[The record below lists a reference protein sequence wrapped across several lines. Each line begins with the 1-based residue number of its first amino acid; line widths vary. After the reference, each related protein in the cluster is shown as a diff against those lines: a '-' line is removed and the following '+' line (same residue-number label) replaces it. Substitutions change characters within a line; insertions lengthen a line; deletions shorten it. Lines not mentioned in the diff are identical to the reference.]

1 MTALLHRLGWS
12 LVVLFGVSLLTFSL
26 AFVVPSD
33 PARTVAGPKADP
45 QTLQSIRRELGLDRP
60 LVVQYVHYLWR
71 LLRGDLGRSYL
82 TRQRVLE
89 AIVERLPATA
99 ALAGTSVVL
108 SVLLG
113 LALGLLT
120 GSRPGSRLDLAV
132 LVGSLVALSL
142 PVFWVGMALLYVF
155 AYHLRWLPLGGYGP
169 VNVILPAATLAMG
182 QGAYYARVLHGS
194 LGEVLRADYIRTAH
208 AKGLPP
214 RVVYLKHALRNA
226 LLPLVTLIGLDFAG
240 LMSGVV
246 LTETVFNWPGLGRL
260 AVEGI
265 FNQDIP
271 VIMGT
276 VLFGAVLVVFAN
288 IAVDGLYVLVDPR
301 LRHRA

>member
-155 AYHLRWLPLGGYGP
+155 AYQLRWLPLGGYGP

-194 LGEVLRADYIRTAH
+194 LGEVLRADFIRTAH